1 MKGILCACSILIWIL
16 ISVSGVFAQ
25 TEETNDEVL
34 LKRAVPLSDNKFHE
48 LNIKRDGVYLD
59 RIRKN
64 KSDGL
69 FKTVTFLS
77 ETAEYWEY
85 DNSGYWLLLGTGIA
99 TGMCGIPY
107 YAMIHIDS
115 NGNIRVSKESPPACI
130 GDFPILIE
138 FKLGFDKQCDIRP
151 TWKISNSL
159 EFDGC
164 TFNWRDLQIKQKTKT
179 RKRTGK

>member
-1 MKGILCACSILIWIL
+1 MKGLLSACLILLWIPL
-16 ISVSGVFAQ
+16 SVSVVVAQ
-25 TEETNDEVL
+25 IEEISDAVL
-34 LKRAVPLSDNKFHE
+34 LKRVVILPDNKFHE
-48 LNIKRDGVYLD
+48 LEIKRDGVYLD

-64 KSDGL
+64 RSDGL

-85 DNSGYWLLLGTGIA
+85 DNSGYWLLLGTGMA

-130 GDFPILIE
+130 GDYPILIE
-138 FKLGFDKQCDIRP
+138 FKLGFDKQCDTRP
-151 TWKISNSL
+151 IWKISNSL

-164 TFNWRDLQIKQKTKT
+164 TFSWRDLQTKQAPRT
-179 RKRTGK
+179 RKKSK